1 MRSDARDNRSRI
13 LSAADEVFGAGGAAA
28 STEEVA
34 RLAGV
39 GIATVFRHFPTK
51 QDLLRAVLTAR
62 LEGLRDRARE
72 LSGSGEPGPA
82 FVAFFGE
89 VVDGAA
95 HKLTIAEALADTGD
109 DAEGAPSRAGTEMRQ
124 AFAELLDR
132 AQAAGAVRRDVAL
145 PEVYALMI
153 GVSRATA
160 HVPMTKPVKRR
171 LVDLALDGL
180 RPR

>member
-1 MRSDARDNRSRI
+1 MRADAVDNRARI
-13 LSAADEVFGAGGAAA
+13 LEAADEVFGTGGAAA
-28 STEEVA
+28 STEDVA
-34 RLAGV
+34 KLAGV

-72 LSGSGEPGPA
+72 LAGSAEPGPA
-82 FVAFFGE
+82 FLDFFAE

-95 HKLTIAEALADTGD
+95 RKLTIAEALADMD
-109 DAEGAPSRAGTEMRQ
+109 DDPAGAPVRAGEEMRQ
-124 AFAELLDR
+124 AFGELLDR
-132 AQAAGAVRRDVAL
+132 AKEAGAVRRDVAA
-145 PEVYALMI
+145 PEAYALMV

-160 HVPMTKPVKRR
+160 QLPMTEPVKRR
-171 LVDLALDGL
+171 VVALALDGL